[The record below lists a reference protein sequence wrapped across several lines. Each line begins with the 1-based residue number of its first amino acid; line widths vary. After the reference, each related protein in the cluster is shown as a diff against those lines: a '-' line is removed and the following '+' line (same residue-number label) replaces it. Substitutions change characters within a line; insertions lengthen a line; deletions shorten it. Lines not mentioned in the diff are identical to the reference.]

1 MTQGDLV
8 IEYSEALDM
17 YVGAFG
23 WLDVLLAHT
32 SEAIRRYGSREF
44 DDSCSRAQEAA
55 MLMVEEERQMKA
67 NDQTV
72 DKLMKIYGD
81 LSGARVEGE
90 APRVAAN
97 IKEVF
102 GTPKAKTYSNVKL
115 LVTRDAVEAVNISA
129 KSRGSGLAEEEVEQE
144 QRARGDLVALEEL
157 EAFRKEVRLHV
168 FLDDDGSGHFI
179 CPNCD
184 SVFSDRCRTCGK
196 TREELLGG
204 AQVLKSDRAIAVRG
218 SGPVSG

>member
-8 IEYSEALDM
+8 VEYSEALDR
-17 YVGAFG
+17 YVGALN
-23 WLDVLLAHT
+23 WLDVLVVHT

-44 DDSCSRAQEAA
+44 DDRCSRAQDAA
-55 MLMVEEERQMKA
+55 MHMVEEERQRKA

-72 DKLMKIYGD
+72 DKLRKIYGD

-90 APRVAAN
+90 APRVAAT
-97 IKEVF
+97 IKDVF
-102 GTPKAKTYSNVKL
+102 GTPMAKNYNVKL
-115 LVTRDAVEAVNISA
+115 LVAGDAVEAVNISER
-129 KSRGSGLAEEEVEQE
+129 SRDSGLAEAEVEQE

-184 SVFSDRCRTCGK
+184 SVFSDRCPTCGK

-204 AQVLKSDRAIAVRG
+204 AQVLK
-218 SGPVSG
+218 